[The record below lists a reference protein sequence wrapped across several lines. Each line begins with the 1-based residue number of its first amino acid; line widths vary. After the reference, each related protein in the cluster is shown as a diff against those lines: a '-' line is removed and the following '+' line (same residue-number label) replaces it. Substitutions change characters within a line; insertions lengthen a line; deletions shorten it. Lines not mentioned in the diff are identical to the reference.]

1 MSAKRAR
8 VSVLTAA
15 GLVLA
20 TLMPLSHTLADSR
33 PVVQLNA
40 ANAAPRQLED
50 TTEKAI
56 ARDYG
61 AAWQAL
67 EQALAGNSTA
77 SLNDNF
83 IGYALE
89 TLSRRVKDQK
99 AAGITTRILD
109 RGHNLEAIF
118 YSPDGSA
125 LELKDTATLETQ
137 VLEGGAVIYSEQAQ
151 VRYYAVM
158 TGAEDRWKVRV
169 LQSARGD

>member
-1 MSAKRAR
+1 MTTKCAR
-8 VSVLTAA
+8 LLVPTAA
-15 GLVLA
+15 LLVFAVML
-20 TLMPLSHTLADSR
+20 PLRQMLADSK
-33 PVVQLNA
+33 PVVRLNA

-89 TLSRRVKDQK
+89 TLSRRVKDQ
-99 AAGITTRILD
+99 
-109 RGHNLEAIF
+109 
-118 YSPDGSA
+118 
-125 LELKDTATLETQ
+125 
-137 VLEGGAVIYSEQAQ
+137 
-151 VRYYAVM
+151 
-158 TGAEDRWKVRV
+158 
-169 LQSARGD
+169 

>member
-1 MSAKRAR
+1 MRAKCTHML
-8 VSVLTAA
+8 VLTAV
-15 GLVLA
+15 VLA
-20 TLMPLSHTLADSR
+20 LVVIMPLRHMLADSK
-33 PVVQLNA
+33 PVVRLNA

-67 EQALAGNSTA
+67 EQALAANNTA
-77 SLNDNF
+77 PLNDNF

-89 TLSRRVKDQK
+89 KFSRRVKDQK
-99 AAGITTRILD
+99 AAGITTRIVD
-109 RGHNLEAIF
+109 RGHNVEAIF

-125 LELKDTATLETQ
+125 MELKDTATLETQ

-169 LQSARGD
+169 LQSVRGD